1 MSNQFVTNDRKDQS
15 KLIINVKESTLSER
29 TIPKIQVTLRKI
41 QSEIQI
47 ESNVDYDN
55 LCGPWVYSKNP
66 LQSTYICSP
75 QPSLC
80 IWKYFTEEDVIYL
93 KKYQENKNLIC
104 SFFGNKLLNAI
115 AGKNNVLT
123 NVLWDFFKFSRSNL
137 FSGKAISAC
146 LGIVYLTH
154 LFFLSCP
161 RCTTQEVHQ
170 FFYKTML
177 LHVVLYPPK
186 GLEVFTI
193 KECKLLFELFHK
205 VYIKNLVLLHILCHT
220 NYHFTLKLQTS
231 RNLVIK
237 D

>member
-1 MSNQFVTNDRKDQS
+1 MSNQFVTKDRIVISDRKDQS

-55 LCGPWVYSKNP
+55 LCGPWVYSENP

-104 SFFGNKLLNAI
+104 SFFVYIEIYFRL
-115 AGKNNVLT
+115 
-123 NVLWDFFKFSRSNL
+123 NL

-161 RCTTQEVHQ
+161 WCATQEVHQ

-186 GLEVFTI
+186 GLEIFTI

-231 RNLVIK
+231 RNSIIK